1 MLNEYYSN
9 FKANLHSFS
18 LSIRKQPKFCNP
30 INGFSMKW
38 SSEVN
43 YDLHRN
49 SRVSI
54 SLVPK
59 ISFHR
64 KTSKSADIMK
74 C

>member
-38 SSEVN
+38 CLRSN
-43 YDLHRN
+43 DLHRN

-64 KTSKSADIMK
+64 ETSKGADIMK